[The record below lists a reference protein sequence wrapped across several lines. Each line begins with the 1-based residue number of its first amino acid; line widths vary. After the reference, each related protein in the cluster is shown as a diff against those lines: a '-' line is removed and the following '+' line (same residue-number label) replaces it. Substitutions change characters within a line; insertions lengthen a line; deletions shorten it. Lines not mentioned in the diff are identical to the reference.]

1 MARPE
6 CATPTVRGLVGE
18 SVTLRCPAT
27 GNPVPRRVWSR
38 NGVDISAP
46 ESPLRDRQETMN
58 DGADLIISDLME
70 EDSGLFNCFVSNI
83 IPDFSPAVFNDSL
96 DVILEVQS
104 TSVLSVLLLATCTLS
119 VKWHPWLRYR
129 SVPRLHYYL

>member
-38 NGVDISAP
+38 EGVNVDAP
-46 ESPLRDRQETMN
+46 GSEIQDRVQILN
-58 DGADLIISDLME
+58 DGADLMISDLME
-70 EDSGLFNCFVSNI
+70 DDSGLFNCFVSNI
-83 IPDFSPAVFNDSL
+83 IADFTPAVFNDSL

-104 TSVLSVLLLATCTLS
+104 ESVLS
-119 VKWHPWLRYR
+119 
-129 SVPRLHYYL
+129 